1 MLAYAGLVAITP
13 AAGSV
18 DFTGAFFIGLLA
30 GPVCFFAA
38 QAKHRFGYDDALDA
52 FGIHGPGGI
61 LGGVLTGVFA
71 TEEVTG
77 KGSGIKGYAV
87 YLLYWHFTGTKVQ
100 IVTVEASRCIYG
112 GWKQLGLQFYGCAI
126 AVVWS
131 CVASWI
137 MLKAIDYFWGLRVAL
152 EDELTGLDMVC
163 HGEVC

>member
-1 MLAYAGLVAITP
+1 M
-13 AAGSV
+13 
-18 DFTGAFFIGLLA
+18 
-30 GPVCFFAA
+30 CFFAA

-87 YLLYWHFTGTKVQ
+87 YLLCWYFTGTKVQ

-137 MLKAIDYFWGLRVAL
+137 MLKTIDYFWGLRVAL